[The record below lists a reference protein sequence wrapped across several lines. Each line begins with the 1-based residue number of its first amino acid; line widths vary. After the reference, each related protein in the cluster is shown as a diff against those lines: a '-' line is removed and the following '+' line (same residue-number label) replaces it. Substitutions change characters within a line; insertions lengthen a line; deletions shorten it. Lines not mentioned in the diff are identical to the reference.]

1 LHELSENVI
10 GDKFKKLADLA
21 SKLFKLKD
29 IGDDKSLSKECL
41 LSFDTASHMI
51 TKAMNLLQ
59 YIVDTQGT
67 YLSSL
72 CKLSYLSQRVFLYIL
87 YQGLCGQDD
96 GEEQDQE

>member
-1 LHELSENVI
+1 
-10 GDKFKKLADLA
+10 
-21 SKLFKLKD
+21 
-29 IGDDKSLSKECL
+29 
-41 LSFDTASHMI
+41 MI

-96 GEEQDQE
+96 GEEQDQEQQEEDDKYLEQDGCGMGDGQGGEKNVSNEIEHEE